1 MCNAQRGN
9 ATALSVVHTQLV
21 SLINGAT
28 TVIDVA
34 LAKVACRAVPAFL
47 LQGGQQTVDNEVLFP
62 SNGTLMKMNVSHF
75 SIWLAPGRKAGT

>member
-47 LQGGQQTVDNEVLFP
+47 LQGGQQTVDN
-62 SNGTLMKMNVSHF
+62 GTLMKMNVSHF
-75 SIWLAPGRKAGT
+75 SIWLAPGRKAGTKHTA